1 MTRAALVLV
10 ACAIGVPAVSADELP
25 PTASKPID
33 FARDVQPIFAKHCY
47 GCHGDKRQKSG
58 LRLDQRPDA
67 MLPKIV
73 AAGNSA
79 GSRLIQ
85 LVAGTD
91 PNLQMPPAGPALSR
105 EQVGILR
112 AWVDQGAKWPSSE
125 ATHWSLRP
133 LAAPAIPSVASRQ
146 ANPID
151 AFVLAK
157 VSGKGLTASPAAD
170 RRTLIRRLTF
180 NLHGLP
186 PTPED
191 IVAFLNDRSP
201 GAYERVV
208 DRLLA
213 SPRYGERW
221 ARHWMDIA
229 HFAETHGHDQ
239 DAVRENAWPYR
250 DYLIRSLNA
259 DKAYARFIQEQI
271 AGDVLFADDPT
282 AVVAL
287 GFLAAGPWDESSQ
300 KDIRDETVDKKAAQY
315 IDRDDMI
322 TTVFT
327 AVASTSIHCARC
339 HDHKFDPIPQAEY
352 YGLQAVFAGVDRANR
367 VYDADPVVAKARR
380 ELLSRNADIRAGRF
394 DVAAAGDAVAEWE
407 KAAAAR
413 SGRWRPLPASA
424 VAKES
429 KIEPQADLSV
439 KFTGSRPERDT
450 YTFTAWTDRTVTA
463 VKLEVLADPSLPHK
477 GPGRQD
483 NGNLHLS
490 EVRVRVGS
498 GPGTVVPIAS
508 AVADFNQ
515 SGWDIARAIDGNPA
529 TAWGIYPAVGKN
541 HEAVFVLKEPIPG
554 GSRITVE
561 LDQLYGEGHVIGRA
575 RLGITGDPNPALTAN
590 PIPNEIATILAV
602 EPQKRTDSQRKE
614 LARHVLLARLDTQLA
629 ALPKPQQVYA
639 ATTEFETLGNFKA
652 PKGPRPV
659 HMLRRGEVT
668 KPGPEAKPGTLSCVQ
683 GPAPFAVADAANE
696 AHRRAALAKWLTD
709 RENGIVW
716 RSIANRVWHYHFG
729 RGIVNTPN
737 DFGKMGAAP
746 THPELLDWLAVR
758 FRDGGGSLKDLHRL
772 IVTSETYR
780 QSSAHNPEYAK
791 VDADN
796 AYLWRMNRSRL
807 DAESVRDA
815 ILAATGRLDSTMGGH
830 SARHF
835 TLAAGVHI
843 TPVVEYEKFDVD
855 GSASRR
861 RSVYRFIFRTLP
873 DPFYEALDCPDASQ
887 FTPVRAASVTAL
899 QALALLNDKFT
910 VRYAEHFAERLE
922 REAQSPE
929 DQMRRAYELALGRPA
944 TDSEAKRVADYA
956 QKHGLANACRLFF
969 NCNEFL
975 FVE

>member
-1 MTRAALVLV
+1 MRLALGLTLVTLPWSAFAA
-10 ACAIGVPAVSADELP
+10 
-25 PTASKPID
+25 
-33 FARDVQPIFAKHCY
+33 
-47 GCHGDKRQKSG
+47 
-58 LRLDQRPDA
+58 
-67 MLPKIV
+67 
-73 AAGNSA
+73 
-79 GSRLIQ
+79 
-85 LVAGTD
+85 D
-91 PNLQMPPAGPALSR
+91 PQ
-105 EQVGILR
+105 E
-112 AWVDQGAKWPSSE
+112 
-125 ATHWSLRP
+125 HWSLRR
-133 LAAPAIPSVASRQ
+133 LSIPAVPKGTGPV

-151 AFVLAK
+151 AFVRAKLAEK
-157 VSGKGLTASPAAD
+157 RLTPSTPAD

-180 NLHGLP
+180 DLHGLP
-186 PTPED
+186 PTPD
-191 IVAFLNDRSP
+191 AIQAFLDDQSP
-201 GAYERVV
+201 DAYERLV

-213 SPRYGERW
+213 SPHYGERW

-239 DAVRENAWPYR
+239 DAVREHAWPYR

-259 DKAYARFIQEQI
+259 DKPYPRFVQEQV
-271 AGDVLFADDPT
+271 AGDALFADDPT

-300 KDIRDETVDKKAAQY
+300 KDIRDETIDKKAAQY

-367 VYDADPVVAKARR
+367 VYDADPAVAQARR
-380 ELLSRNADIRAGRF
+380 ELLKRKADILAGRF
-394 DVAAAGDAVAEWE
+394 DAAKERAVVAAWE
-407 KAAAAR
+407 KEAASR
-413 SGRWRPLPASA
+413 SGRWNVLPATA
-424 VAKES
+424 TAKDS
-429 KIEPQADLSV
+429 KIETQPDRSV
-439 KFTGSRPERDT
+439 KFTGPRPERDT
-450 YTFTAWTDRTVTA
+450 YAFAAWTDRTVTA
-463 VKLEVLADPSLPHK
+463 VRLEVLADPSLPHK

-490 EVRVRVGS
+490 EVRIRVGEGAGS
-498 GPGTVVPIAS
+498 IVLITS

-515 SGWDIARAIDGNPA
+515 SGWDISRAIDGNPA

-541 HEAVFVLKEPIPG
+541 HEAVFVLKEPIPA
-554 GSRITVE
+554 GSRVTVE

-575 RLGITGDPNPALTAN
+575 RLSTTGDPNPTLTAN
-590 PIPNEIATILAV
+590 PIPEEIATILTV
-602 EPQKRTDSQRKE
+602 EPQKRTEAQRKD
-614 LARHVLLARLDTQLA
+614 LTKHVLLARLDRELA
-629 ALPKPQQVYA
+629 ALPKAQQVYA
-639 ATTEFETLGNFKA
+639 ATTDFETLGNFKP
-652 PKGPRPV
+652 PKGPRSV

-668 KPGPEAKPGTLSCVQ
+668 KPGPEAKPGTLSCVE
-683 GPAPFAVADAANE
+683 GPATFTVADAANE
-696 AHRRAALAKWLTD
+696 ANRRAALANWLTD
-709 RENGIVW
+709 PENGIVW

-737 DFGKMGAAP
+737 DFGKMGASP
-746 THPELLDWLAVR
+746 THPELLDWLAVW
-758 FRDGGGSLKDLHRL
+758 FRDGGGSLKALHRL

-780 QSSAHNPEYAK
+780 QSSAHNAEYAK
-791 VDADN
+791 IDADN
-796 AYLWRMNRSRL
+796 AYLWRMSRTRL

-815 ILAATGRLDSTMGGH
+815 ILTATGLLDPAMGGP

-843 TPVVEYEKFDVD
+843 TPVVEYQKFDVD
-855 GSASRR
+855 GPAARR

-899 QALALLNDKFT
+899 QALALLNDRFT
-910 VRYAEHFAERLE
+910 VRYAEHFAARLE
-922 REAQSPE
+922 REAQGPE
-929 DQMRRAYELALGRPA
+929 DRIRRAYELALGRPA
-944 TDSEAKRVADYA
+944 TDAEAKRLADYA
-956 QKHGLANACRLFF
+956 TRHGLANACRVLF